1 MNGNTSLE
9 NAKKKRSLRNLILF
23 PRYQF
28 RIVIMTMFAGVFLT
42 GLHSLVFYFF
52 TRENYKIL
60 VDLSPMEDNVKQQ
73 LYHEL
78 WQIVAIL
85 SGVSLFSVL
94 IFGGLALYIS
104 HKTAGPLYRL
114 KSEFKNMCLGKKP
127 SKIFLRDGDDFQ
139 EVMDDF
145 NSYVDHLSQKS

>member
-1 MNGNTSLE
+1 
-9 NAKKKRSLRNLILF
+9 
-23 PRYQF
+23 
-28 RIVIMTMFAGVFLT
+28 
-42 GLHSLVFYFF
+42 
-52 TRENYKIL
+52 
-60 VDLSPMEDNVKQQ
+60 MEDNVKQQ